1 MLIILVKN
9 WVLSLRL
16 GTPSIGWN
24 KIGCLHY
31 QSNQKKKK
39 KKKKEKE
46 KEKRS
51 SFIASSMWDPQRV
64 GEKKEAKTKSVRL
77 EITYLFIKLI
87 AFLLKLL

>member
-1 MLIILVKN
+1 MVLIILVKN
-9 WVLSLRL
+9 LVLSLRL

-39 KKKKEKE
+39 KKEKE
-46 KEKRS
+46 KEKIS
-51 SFIASSMWDPQRV
+51 SFIARSMWDPQRV
-64 GEKKEAKTKSVRL
+64 GEKKEAKTDSVRL